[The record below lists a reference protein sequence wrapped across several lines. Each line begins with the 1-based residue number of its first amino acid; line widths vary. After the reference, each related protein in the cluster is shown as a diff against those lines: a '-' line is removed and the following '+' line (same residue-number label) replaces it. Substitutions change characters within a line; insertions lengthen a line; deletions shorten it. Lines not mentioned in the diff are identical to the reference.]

1 MARRIMENPKRTTR
15 TGKLSATSGTKMKKT
30 KTPLTQSLANTSAKA
45 FATQAS
51 GTPRL
56 GQAVSGT
63 PKKTAKMKKTA
74 TPRVATQP
82 TQGMRKTKSKKK
94 TY

>member
-1 MARRIMENPKRTTR
+1 MARRIMENPKRVTR
-15 TGKLSATSGTKMKKT
+15 TAKPTSGTTKMKKT
-30 KTPLTQSLANTSAKA
+30 KTPTAQLLTNNATKA

-82 TQGMRKTKSKKK
+82 TQGMGKTKRKKK